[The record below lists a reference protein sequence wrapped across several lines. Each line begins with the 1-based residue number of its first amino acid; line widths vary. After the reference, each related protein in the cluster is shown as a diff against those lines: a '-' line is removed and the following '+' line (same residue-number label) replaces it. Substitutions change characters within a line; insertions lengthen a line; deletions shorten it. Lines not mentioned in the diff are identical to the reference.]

1 MVRLLFFSPTTP
13 RYLPRE
19 GHCRREKK
27 KLKSGYDRKCP
38 SIMCIETLSFNNQQR
53 THTQKYPSGLA
64 GLINKLQF
72 HIGAAQNKACP
83 HHSVLLPLFP
93 RDFNSRPNLIFWAG
107 RIWPGPSLR
116 FYPRYAG
123 GTTPHPT
130 LPPTLLLPYY
140 LAFWWTA
147 YIPIYLPT
155 YLHCTFSLEPSL
167 SLLTH

>member
-1 MVRLLFFSPTTP
+1 MATT
-13 RYLPRE
+13 
-19 GHCRREKK
+19 GSARRSCASKP
-27 KLKSGYDRKCP
+27 CP
-38 SIMCIETLSFNNQQR
+38 STTSNER

-116 FYPRYAG
+116 FYPSPAAPLPRSG
-123 GTTPHPT
+123 G
-130 LPPTLLLPYY
+130 
-140 LAFWWTA
+140 
-147 YIPIYLPT
+147 
-155 YLHCTFSLEPSL
+155 SLEA
-167 SLLTH
+167 SLLVLTDLEARAPIRRIYCRLFNTSASRSHSHPSRPYTTRNPLIGRD